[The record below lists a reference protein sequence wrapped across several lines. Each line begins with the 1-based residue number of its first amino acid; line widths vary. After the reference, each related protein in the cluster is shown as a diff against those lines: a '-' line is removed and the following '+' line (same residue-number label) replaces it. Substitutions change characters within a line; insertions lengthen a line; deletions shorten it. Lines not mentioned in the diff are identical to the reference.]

1 MKEEINKTVGDETLG
16 ASANASAGTEVTDT
30 SVSAVEKGRIP
41 YRYYK
46 EMLKETFNTKEK

>member
-1 MKEEINKTVGDETLG
+1 MSEEINKTVGDETLG

-46 EMLKETFNTKEK
+46 EMLKETFNTK